1 MSLHQDNAMPTA
13 ADDEFAALMAASS
26 LRAPHVRALSDP
38 IPDEAQSRLR
48 ETAEGPDADAEQEPT
63 ACETQEATADADAG
77 DDSEGEP
84 LASCRA
90 NNWQLPTLSRFL
102 AEVYRHLPWI
112 MDGDPGSPRHN
123 ALVLHGRPMP
133 AVGPLETTR
142 TIGILEW
149 LRREPD
155 HNRHYL
161 VTHTGDALAPTL
173 LPCSTD
179 RSSTYSSSSALL
191 RLALSRWRGE
201 HLLDARPGADF
212 PDYRL
217 ACTSIGP
224 SADSLAWA
232 GSAIRFHTT
241 RDEYAALRLA
251 GESERHALNSGS
263 RLRLHA
269 LLNQT
274 YESALAHYAARELG
288 VNHRQFEQPART
300 PGTADST
307 GASAPAPALGTAGLT
322 AGRLTDLLQPVQ
334 PPHLEPPRPH
344 PSDGWTGCRISI
356 MPDRIPAGAWRPFF
370 LSALTDS
377 WAPGTTAGQR
387 LITGEAALNSLIPQ
401 DTTSVIDAPLTPA
414 HLLIATD
421 SAVSLDQAHRHTIP
435 EQVPPPFDVDA
446 YTAQPGSLLLLPD
459 TTSAGHGDS
468 REAANQTPG
477 TGNPDKKL
485 TSEDSSS
492 DPSEF
497 PNSDCRTP
505 KLWSTKTDDR
515 GDGLEQ
521 CVQLWMRQ
529 HHTEDDHGDRILT
542 QLVYRTKDPYAVT
555 AVFYAGTEEE
565 LEWTFARELLVD
577 GLHTSIGLGDV
588 IVWPGPEGPGATQ
601 RIFIRLRPPGNTAL
615 LSLDRDDVLE
625 FLEATRPLPQNPGT
639 KARTAVLASWEQELR
654 DLICPS
660 PGE

>member
-48 ETAEGPDADAEQEPT
+48 ETAEGPDAEQEPT
-63 ACETQEATADADAG
+63 ACETQEATATADAG
-77 DDSEGEP
+77 DDSEEEP
-84 LASCRA
+84 PVSYRA
-90 NNWQLPTLSRFL
+90 NNWQLPTLSRL
-102 AEVYRHLPWI
+102 LTEVYRHLAWI
-112 MDGDPGSPRHN
+112 MDGDPGPSEHN
-123 ALVLHGRPMP
+123 VLVQHGRPMP
-133 AVGPLETTR
+133 AAGPPETAR
-142 TIGILEW
+142 TTGILEW

-161 VTHTGDALAPTL
+161 LTHTGAALAPTL
-173 LPCSTD
+173 LPRETD
-179 RSSTYSSSSALL
+179 HSPTYSNSSALL

-201 HLLDARPGADF
+201 PLLDARPGADF

-217 ACTSIGP
+217 ACTSVGP
-224 SADSLAWA
+224 SDSFAWA
-232 GSAIRFHTT
+232 GPAFRFHTSC
-241 RDEYAALRLA
+241 DEYATLRLVK
-251 GESERHALNSGS
+251 ESERYALNSGS
-263 RLRLHA
+263 RFRLHV

-274 YESALAHYAARELG
+274 YESALAYYAARELG
-288 VNHRQFEQPART
+288 VNPRQFEQSVRT

-307 GASAPAPALGTAGLT
+307 GTGAPAPALGTAGLT
-322 AGRLTDLLQPVQ
+322 VGRLTDLLQPAH
-334 PPHLEPPRPH
+334 PPHLDPPRPH
-344 PSDGWTGCRISI
+344 PSDGWTGYRIST
-356 MPDRIPAGAWRPFF
+356 MPDRIPARAWRPLF

-377 WAPGTTAGQR
+377 CAPGTTAEER
-387 LITGEAALNSLIPQ
+387 LIIGEAALNSLIPQ

-414 HLLIATD
+414 HLLITTD
-421 SAVSLDQAHRHTIP
+421 SVVSLDQAHRHTIP

-459 TTSAGHGDS
+459 TTSTAAGHEDS
-468 REAANQTPG
+468 SEAANQTPG
-477 TGNPDKKL
+477 TGNPDKEL

-492 DPSEF
+492 DPSEP
-497 PNSDCRTP
+497 PNPDCRTP

-529 HHTEDDHGDRILT
+529 HHTEGDHGDRILT

-555 AVFYAGTEEE
+555 AVFHAGTEEE
-565 LEWTFARELLVD
+565 LEWTFARELLAD
-577 GLHTSIGLGDV
+577 GLHTSVGLGDV
-588 IVWPGPEGPGATQ
+588 IVWPGPEGPGDTQ
-601 RIFIRLRPPGNTAL
+601 RIFIRLRPPGNTVL

-625 FLEATRPLPQNPGT
+625 FLEATRPLPQNPST
-639 KARTAVLASWEQELR
+639 KARTAVLASWERELR